1 MALAKSDRGRVDLQ
15 NQLTKATQK
24 ALDLQN
30 QLADT
35 GAHLDGLR
43 IKNGQLKETLAKVN
57 DEAAELR
64 AANANRQTVRQ
75 TEERLRQT
83 EAQHKILLE
92 KYAKSKEYADLLIKE
107 VSAAE
112 RCISKTSYFEVLS
125 GPE

>member
-1 MALAKSDRGRVDLQ
+1 MAKSDRGRVDLQ
-15 NQLTKATQK
+15 NQMTKATQK

-83 EAQHKILLE
+83 EAQHKILLD

-107 VSAAE
+107 VS
-112 RCISKTSYFEVLS
+112 RRST
-125 GPE
+125 